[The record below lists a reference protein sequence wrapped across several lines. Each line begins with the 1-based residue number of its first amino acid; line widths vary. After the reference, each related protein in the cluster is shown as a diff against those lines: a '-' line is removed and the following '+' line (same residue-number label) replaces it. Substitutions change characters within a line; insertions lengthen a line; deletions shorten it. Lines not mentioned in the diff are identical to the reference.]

1 LDFQLSEQDRLLQQ
15 TARDLALREFQETA
29 YSYVKTE
36 EYPRRSMKVLAD
48 RGMMGMTVAGP
59 HGGGRPLLEACLV
72 MEQISQI
79 CPHSGDVVQM
89 GNMGPVRVI
98 DELGTEAQKA
108 RFLPQICAGEKIIAI
123 SMSEPDAGSAATDLK
138 TTARYDGDS
147 VIVNGQKAFSSNSPH
162 ADLFVVYVRFGPRTK
177 DCGAVVV
184 ETGTPGFT
192 KGKTER
198 YMSGEAHCVLHFDD
212 ARIPKE
218 NVLIDSEGFRVLMPV
233 FNVERLGNATRCLA
247 LAQAAYDMTV
257 EHTRTRHQ
265 FGRPLCE
272 FQGVQWMVADMR
284 VKLEAARLLLYRALS
299 NARDGL
305 PSAVETTS
313 AKLYCNEMAR
323 QVADDAVQL
332 HGAYGFSTEM
342 PLEYLYRKIRGW
354 SIAGGT
360 VQILRNRLAS
370 EIYGRN
376 FSQRPPRPS
385 PSPE

>member
-1 LDFQLSEQDRLLQQ
+1 MDFQLDEQDRLLQQ
-15 TARDLALREFQETA
+15 TARELALREFAENA

-48 RGMMGMTVAGP
+48 HGMMGMTVREP
-59 HGGGRPLLEACLV
+59 HGGGRSLFEACLV
-72 MEQISQI
+72 MEQISQV

-89 GNMGPVRVI
+89 GNMGPIRVI
-98 DELGTEAQKA
+98 DELGDAEQKT
-108 RFLPQICAGEKIIAI
+108 RFLPSLCAGEKIISI
-123 SMSEPDAGSAATDLK
+123 SMSEADVGSAATDLK
-138 TTARYDGDS
+138 TAARYDGDS
-147 VIVNGQKAFSSNSPH
+147 VIIDGQKAYSSNAPH
-162 ADLFVVYVRFGPRTK
+162 ADLFVVYVRFGPRTR

-184 ETGTPGFT
+184 ETGSQGFT
-192 KGKTER
+192 KGKIER
-198 YMSGEAHCVLHFDD
+198 YMSGEAHCTLHFDS

-218 NVLIDSEGFRVLMPV
+218 NVLVDSEGFRVLMPV

-247 LAQAAYDMTV
+247 LAQAAYDLAVSYTQ
-257 EHTRTRHQ
+257 ERYQ

-299 NARDGL
+299 NTRVGL
-305 PSAVETTS
+305 PSVIETTS
-313 AKLYCNEMAR
+313 AKLYCNEMAC
-323 QVADDAVQL
+323 QVADDAIQL
-332 HGAYGFSTEM
+332 HGALGYSTDM

-370 EIYGRN
+370 EIYGRS
-376 FSQRPPRPS
+376 FSQRPPRA
-385 PSPE
+385 E

>member
-1 LDFQLSEQDRLLQQ
+1 MDFQLSEQDRLLQQ

-29 YSYVKTE
+29 YNYVKTE

-184 ETGTPGFT
+184 ETG
-192 KGKTER
+192 
-198 YMSGEAHCVLHFDD
+198 D
-212 ARIPKE
+212 
-218 NVLIDSEGFRVLMPV
+218 
-233 FNVERLGNATRCLA
+233 
-247 LAQAAYDMTV
+247 
-257 EHTRTRHQ
+257 
-265 FGRPLCE
+265 
-272 FQGVQWMVADMR
+272 
-284 VKLEAARLLLYRALS
+284 
-299 NARDGL
+299 
-305 PSAVETTS
+305 
-313 AKLYCNEMAR
+313 
-323 QVADDAVQL
+323 
-332 HGAYGFSTEM
+332 
-342 PLEYLYRKIRGW
+342 RK
-354 SIAGGT
+354 S
-360 VQILRNRLAS
+360 VV
-370 EIYGRN
+370 
-376 FSQRPPRPS
+376 
-385 PSPE
+385 

>member
-1 LDFQLSEQDRLLQQ
+1 MDFQLDGQDRLLQQ
-15 TARDLALREFQETA
+15 TAKELALREFAEDA

-48 RGMMGMTVAGP
+48 HGMMGMTVGEP
-59 HGGGRPLLEACLV
+59 HGGGRSLFEVCLV

-89 GNMGPVRVI
+89 GNMGPIRVI
-98 DELGTEAQKA
+98 DELGDTEQKA
-108 RFLPQICAGEKIIAI
+108 RFLPALCAGEKIISI

-138 TTARYDGDS
+138 TAARYDGDS
-147 VIVNGQKAFSSNSPH
+147 VVIDGQKSYSSNAPH
-162 ADLFVVYVRFGPRTK
+162 ADLFVVYVRFGLRTR

-192 KGKTER
+192 KGKTEQ
-198 YMSGEAHCVLHFDD
+198 YMSGETHCTLNFDG

-218 NVLIDSEGFRVLMPV
+218 NVLVDSDGFRVLMPV

-247 LAQAAYDMTV
+247 LAQAAYDMAV
-257 EHTRTRHQ
+257 AHTQERHQ

-299 NARDGL
+299 NARAGI
-305 PSAVETTS
+305 PSVIETTS

-323 QVADDAVQL
+323 QVADDAIQL
-332 HGAYGFSTEM
+332 HGASGYSTEM

-370 EIYGRN
+370 EIYGRS
-376 FSQRPPRPS
+376 FSQRPPRA
-385 PSPE
+385 E

>member
-1 LDFQLSEQDRLLQQ
+1 MDFQLSDQEKLLQQ
-15 TARDLALREFQETA
+15 TARELAEREFAADA

-36 EYPRRSMKVLAD
+36 EYPRRSMKVLAEH
-48 RGMMGMTVAGP
+48 GMMGMTVGEP
-59 HGGGRPLLEACLV
+59 HGAGRPLFEACLM

-79 CPHSGDVVQM
+79 CPHSGDVFQM
-89 GNMGPVRVI
+89 GNMGPIRVI
-98 DELGTEAQKA
+98 DELGTAEQKA
-108 RFLPQICAGEKIIAI
+108 RFLPGLCAGEKIIAI

-138 TTARYDGDS
+138 TQARYEGDS
-147 VIVNGQKAFSSNSPH
+147 VIIDGQKAFSSNAPH
-162 ADLFVVYVRFGPRTK
+162 ADMFVVYVRFGPRTR

-184 ETGTPGFT
+184 EVGAPGFT
-192 KGKTER
+192 KGAAER
-198 YMSGEAHCVLHFDD
+198 YMSGEAHCTLHFEG
-212 ARIPKE
+212 ARVPKE
-218 NVLIDSEGFRVLMPV
+218 NVLIDKDGFRALMPV

-257 EHTRTRHQ
+257 AHTLERHQ

-299 NARDGL
+299 NARAGL
-305 PSAVETTS
+305 PSVLETTS
-313 AKLYCNEMAR
+313 AKLYCNEIAR
-323 QVADDAVQL
+323 EVADDAIQL
-332 HGAYGFSTEM
+332 HGAYGYSTEM

-370 EIYGRN
+370 EIYERG

-385 PSPE
+385 RPE